1 MKKIYNPN
9 LIIKIDSNIL
19 WFKLDYIFI
28 IEIDNFNYYK
38 IIGNLSFKLNF

>member
-9 LIIKIDSNIL
+9 LIIKIDNNIL

-28 IEIDNFNYYK
+28 IEINNFNYYK
-38 IIGNLSFKLNF
+38 IIINLRFKLNF